1 MAADGTATFDTTLSV
16 PADIDNG
23 SNQITADYQPSGLFA
38 ASTGSVDE
46 TTYDPTGPCAAGS
59 YEDAGGYCLPA
70 DPGYFVPDAD
80 SSSETVCPV
89 GTYSPDAGSTACTP
103 ADPGYYVDVPG
114 QSAEDECPAGLYN
127 TGTGNRLCFPADV
140 GYFVPDAGSS
150 TETQCPDGTFSA
162 APQATTCTEADPGYF
177 VPYARRVVRDRVPGR
192 NVQPVRRGDGVHPR
206 RSRLLRR
213 RAGTVRGR

>member
-1 MAADGTATFDTTLSV
+1 MNGDPVGAPVVVATDGTATFDTTLSV

-38 ASTGSVDE
+38 ASTGNVDE

-80 SSSETVCPV
+80 SSSET
-89 GTYSPDAGSTACTP
+89 ACRSERTTRT
-103 ADPGYYVDVPG
+103 
-114 QSAEDECPAGLYN
+114 
-127 TGTGNRLCFPADV
+127 TGRRL
-140 GYFVPDAGSS
+140 
-150 TETQCPDGTFSA
+150 
-162 APQATTCTEADPGYF
+162 
-177 VPYARRVVRDRVPGR
+177 
-192 NVQPVRRGDGVHPR
+192 HPR

-213 RAGTVRGR
+213 RAGTVRGRGVSGRPLQYRHREPAVLPRRRRLLRARRRIVD